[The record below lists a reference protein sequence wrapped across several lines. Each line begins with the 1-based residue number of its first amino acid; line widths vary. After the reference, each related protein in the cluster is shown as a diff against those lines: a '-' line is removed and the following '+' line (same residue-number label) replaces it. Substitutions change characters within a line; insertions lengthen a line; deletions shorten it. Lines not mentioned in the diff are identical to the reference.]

1 MVKRKTM
8 VKRKK
13 DWRSLPRKPVSRTRK
28 VMVRLT
34 PAEYEQLAAQAV
46 AANESMAGLVRLI
59 VAADLRA
66 RREGTLSAAQS

>member
-13 DWRSLPRKPVSRTRK
+13 DWRSLPRKPVQRTRK

-46 AANESMAGLVRLI
+46 AANESMAGLVRQI